1 MMVPV
6 LYTVLVMVLATVP
19 DKLDLS
25 LLNMSMIF
33 VLDVTKPVNTKLS
46 LFLLFYM
53 TGSKVMS
60 VGTVSFTSWSWWLW
74 VQLRLVTH

>member
-1 MMVPV
+1 MSIVLSPGSTPEMMVPV

-33 VLDVTKPVNTKLS
+33 VLEMTKPVNTKLS
-46 LFLLFYM
+46 LFCC
-53 TGSKVMS
+53 SI
-60 VGTVSFTSWSWWLW
+60 
-74 VQLRLVTH
+74 